1 MKINVYTTGFK
12 FPNVR
17 AFIYPFIK
25 FNNFFKHN
33 GLVFNLT
40 SELDSDCDVIF
51 IESNVIGDKY
61 HENIRNVL
69 NQFKDLRKKVKKIIY
84 FDTSDST
91 SLLHPSLLDY
101 VDIYCKSQIYS
112 EIKNYTK
119 KFYGNRIFT
128 DYCYRNFNVKDSNE
142 SFSEVVKKKHN
153 LKKIKLFWNSGIL
166 NHSFFGKIFSQ
177 IYQYFPVN
185 SFLTSPDSKIYE
197 KTKESFLLYDY

>member
-1 MKINVYTTGFK
+1 M
-12 FPNVR
+12 
-17 AFIYPFIK
+17 
-25 FNNFFKHN
+25 
-33 GLVFNLT
+33 VFNLT

-119 KFYGNRIFT
+119 KKFYGNRIFT

-142 SFSEVVKKKHN
+142 SFSEVVKK
-153 LKKIKLFWNSGIL
+153 
-166 NHSFFGKIFSQ
+166 
-177 IYQYFPVN
+177 
-185 SFLTSPDSKIYE
+185 T
-197 KTKESFLLYDY
+197 